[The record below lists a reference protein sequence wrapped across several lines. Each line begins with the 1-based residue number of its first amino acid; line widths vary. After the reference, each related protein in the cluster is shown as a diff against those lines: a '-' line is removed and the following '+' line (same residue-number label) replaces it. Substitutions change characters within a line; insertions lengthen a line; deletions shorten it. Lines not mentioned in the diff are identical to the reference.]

1 MAVTMTL
8 TCDYS
13 KACPEPAITTV
24 ELTFAEVV
32 YRSDICDQH
41 VEAMLQSVLKLGFRP
56 IASLVDG
63 KRRDVF
69 VTSSGRPFTSAEAR
83 AWLVSQGLKEG
94 TAKGRVSAEHLELYA
109 AAH

>member
-1 MAVTMTL
+1 MTL

-13 KACPEPAITTV
+13 KACPEPAVTTL
-24 ELTFAEVV
+24 ELTFADVV
-32 YRSDICDQH
+32 YRADICDGH
-41 VEAMLQSVLKLGFRP
+41 VEDMLKSVLKVGFRP
-56 IASLVDG
+56 TASIVDG

-83 AWLVSQGLKEG
+83 AWLVTQGLKEG